1 MLRRQRRYVK
11 YERDLLHCDGD
22 IHALSRFCSAQ
33 VVAFRKILKKY
44 KKWTGSST
52 LHTRIN
58 QDVLGNP
65 RSFTR
70 KHFDSLQ
77 VTHDELLSE
86 LRTAEPPLS
95 EPSSPESINV
105 GSQGTVRQ
113 AHLERAPFHELPQA
127 AVQQTYWNEYDNG
140 SEAGEDDGYAIYI
153 NPNEDSSAF
162 PGLDYVT
169 APFRTVSKW
178 FRSNGSNEPE
188 RAPLLSDDRS
198 RSAGYSSTSAHTDS
212 EEEGYASSDGI
223 PTEGFATHYAAF
235 PSVDEQRVKIFRG
248 KALLYGT
255 IGSLVTSFVL
265 LGICSVLIAT
275 GRHRLRVEVD
285 AGVTLGVVMSLFCS
299 CSALTMMLYRNDHMS
314 VLFRMVV
321 WCSVITSFVL
331 NGMLL
336 VLVANNAP

>member
-1 MLRRQRRYVK
+1 M
-11 YERDLLHCDGD
+11 
-22 IHALSRFCSAQ
+22 
-33 VVAFRKILKKY
+33 AFRKILKKY

-70 KHFDSLQ
+70 RHFDTLQ
-77 VTHDELLSE
+77 ATHDELLSE
-86 LRTAEPPLS
+86 LRAAEPPLS
-95 EPSSPESINV
+95 EPSSPDSITV
-105 GSQGTVRQ
+105 GSQNTIRVT
-113 AHLERAPFHELPQA
+113 HLERAPFHELPQP
-127 AVQQTYWNEYDNG
+127 AVQQAYWNEYDNG
-140 SEAGEDDGYAIYI
+140 SDAGEDDGYAIYI
-153 NPNEDSSAF
+153 NPDEESGF
-162 PGLDYVT
+162 PGLEYVT

-178 FRSNGSNEPE
+178 FRPNNTTPE
-188 RAPLLSDDRS
+188 RTPLLSDDRL
-198 RSAGYSSTSAHTDS
+198 RAGYSSTSAQTDS

-223 PTEGFATHYAAF
+223 PTEGFTTHYAAF

-248 KALLYGT
+248 KALLWGT
-255 IGSLVTSFVL
+255 IGSLITSFAL
-265 LGICSVLIAT
+265 LGVCSILIAT
-275 GRHRLRVEVD
+275 GKHRLRVEVD

-299 CSALTMMLYRNDHMS
+299 CSALSMMLYRNDYMS
-314 VLFRMVV
+314 VLFRLAV